1 MSNEKLKL
9 IESLLQEDS
18 AEFKNSFLSLIEE
31 RKSEIKEN
39 RKSVLASSIL
49 EAPKEDEED
58 EDEDKESDVHQEPKK
73 TPEPKTEAKPEKSED
88 DAEIALDPSLE
99 KEFFMK
105 AFEEGGKR
113 VTLKSMGT
121 GKTAP
126 VVVYVDEKR
135 WEMFPGPK
143 AAEKAVKEYIGTME
157 VKTKNEVEVT
167 KEQYFYGIINRAL
180 NEHNSKFTS
189 VEGEKVYLPREQARL
204 IVQLHDSLSEE
215 NQAILRDRVIINKD
229 SLKRVIKFAKN
240 VGDKL

>member
-9 IESLLQEDS
+9 IESLLHEDS
-18 AEFKNSFLSLIEE
+18 AEVKKSFLTLIEE

-58 EDEDKESDVHQEPKK
+58 EDKEADVQQKPKK

-113 VTLKSMGT
+113 VTLKTMGT

-143 AAEKAVKEYIGTME
+143 AAEKAVKEYIGTMDVE
-157 VKTKNEVEVT
+157 TKNEVEVT
-167 KEQYFYGIINRAL
+167 KEEYFYGIINRAL

-189 VEGEKVYLPREQARL
+189 VEGEKVYLPREQAKL
-204 IVQLHDSLSEE
+204 IVQLHDSLTEE

>member
-9 IESLLQEDS
+9 IESLLHEDS
-18 AEFKNSFLSLIEE
+18 AEVKKSFLTLIEE

-58 EDEDKESDVHQEPKK
+58 KEDDVQQEKPKK
-73 TPEPKTEAKPEKSED
+73 TPEPKTESKPEKSED

-113 VTLKSMGT
+113 VTLKTMGT

-143 AAEKAVKEYIGTME
+143 AAEKAVKEYIGTMDVE
-157 VKTKNEVEVT
+157 TKNEVEVT
-167 KEQYFYGIINRAL
+167 KEEYFYGIINRAL

-189 VEGEKVYLPREQARL
+189 VEGEKVYLPREQAKL
-204 IVQLHDSLSEE
+204 IVQLHDSLTEE